1 MTRPGVAPA
10 RPSGG
15 ALRRR
20 LGPTRAAFGGLFV
33 AMGLNMFAIGV
44 TLPVVPRYV
53 EGPLGEGGL
62 AVGLVT
68 GAFAATGIA
77 CRPLAGHL
85 ADRRGRRRAV
95 LFGCLLAS
103 CACGLHF
110 LPFGVGGLV
119 FARLCLGAGQ
129 GTVYTASSAW
139 VVDLSPPD
147 QRGRL
152 IGLYGLAVWGGLA
165 VGAPIGEW
173 TLRAGG
179 YEAVWA
185 LALTAPLIGAA
196 ITTRL
201 PERRPSAASGPVGR
215 RSLFA
220 TEAVVPGL
228 GLSLTTV
235 GYAAITAFLVLHLD
249 SVGVA
254 HAATVFAAYGAAI
267 VLTRIVAGGL
277 PDRLGPIP
285 CVLGAAL
292 TQALGLS
299 LLALSDGLVSA
310 LAGTLLAGTG
320 VSLIFPS
327 LALLVMRRVGE
338 ERRGVAMGT
347 YTAFFDLGFLFG
359 SPLAGLAASLGGYRA
374 AFALGACTALGA
386 AALALALRRRTQR
399 DPDRTAAGAPA
410 V

>member
-33 AMGLNMFAIGV
+33 VMGLNMFAIGV

-173 TLRAGG
+173 TLRAGD

-201 PERRPSAASGPVGR
+201 PEPGAARAGLWGGVGRAGPALLIGLRPRSSSNPGASAARRACGRARGGLAVRAPRAAGR
-215 RSLFA
+215 R
-220 TEAVVPGL
+220 
-228 GLSLTTV
+228 
-235 GYAAITAFLVLHLD
+235 
-249 SVGVA
+249 
-254 HAATVFAAYGAAI
+254 
-267 VLTRIVAGGL
+267 R
-277 PDRLGPIP
+277 
-285 CVLGAAL
+285 
-292 TQALGLS
+292 
-299 LLALSDGLVSA
+299 
-310 LAGTLLAGTG
+310 
-320 VSLIFPS
+320 
-327 LALLVMRRVGE
+327 
-338 ERRGVAMGT
+338 ERRGARSARPGPADT
-347 YTAFFDLGFLFG
+347 G
-359 SPLAGLAASLGGYRA
+359 AAS
-374 AFALGACTALGA
+374 
-386 AALALALRRRTQR
+386 
-399 DPDRTAAGAPA
+399 P
-410 V
+410 